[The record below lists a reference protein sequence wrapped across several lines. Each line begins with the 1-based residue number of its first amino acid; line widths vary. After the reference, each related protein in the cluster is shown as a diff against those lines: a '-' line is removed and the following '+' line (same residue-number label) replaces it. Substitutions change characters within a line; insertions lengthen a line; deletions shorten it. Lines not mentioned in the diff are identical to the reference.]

1 MNEPAREAGDV
12 PNEAPQPEAERP
24 APLAEPSDGREGV
37 APSGGTLPAELARP
51 SGPRTPGTPDEGA
64 DAGRRTFFQQF
75 MSDAVQA
82 AATIAGAANALQ
94 RTGMEAAGSLL
105 RLAETGDAGQAT
117 AGPAAVG
124 PVPVASG
131 SGARSPYRVEEGSVV
146 LLDLRRFPGEVVEIP
161 CQSGAEASAL
171 IRAGAVLGPASI
183 AGVAVYA
190 LCETVD
196 RARTSSPYARGAII
210 PGSAQALRNSAPHV
224 GAVRH
229 GLDRLL
235 EAYRA
240 AGEEEADGDLVA
252 SVLRQEADAFVLE
265 LLLDHGR
272 LAQAGVGALPATG
285 DRPLRALV
293 HGLTGPLAC
302 GQVGSAFGVLA
313 AAAAAGRPVEVV
325 VTEGRPGTAGSRLST
340 WEFVQAGLPV
350 SLVADT
356 AVGWLLAERRV
367 DVVLVGADA
376 IAADGAVA
384 AAPGTYPIA
393 ALAALHGV
401 PLLVCAPL
409 VAFDED
415 VPDGG
420 RFHVVLRDPTDV
432 LGMGVTRL
440 APLETGALNPAF
452 DVTPPSLVS
461 AFVTDE
467 GVLAPPFGPALESAR
482 AAATAR
488 HAEARA
494 AAAEAAAAADEP
506 AADAPAEAESGAQPD
521 APEPGRPGHDAG
533 DGAVDAGAH
542 DAGPHDGARSNDE
555 ARTGAL
561 EATAEP
567 LAGAAAAGSVPG
579 SAG

>member
-1 MNEPAREAGDV
+1 MNEPARGAGDV
-12 PNEAPQPEAERP
+12 PNAPPPEAEP
-24 APLAEPSDGREGV
+24 AAPIVDRDAAGATGT
-37 APSGGTLPAELARP
+37 PSGSPTP
-51 SGPRTPGTPDEGA
+51 SGTGA
-64 DAGRRTFFQQF
+64 DTDASRRTFFQAF

-82 AATIAGAANALQ
+82 AATIAGAAGALQ

-105 RLAETGDAGQAT
+105 RLVETGDPGQDVAGRPAGELGPLPAGQ
-117 AGPAAVG
+117 
-124 PVPVASG
+124 
-131 SGARSPYRVEEGSVV
+131 GARSPYRVEAGSVV
-146 LLDLRRFPGEVVEIP
+146 LLDQRRFPAEVVEVP
-161 CQSGAEASAL
+161 CQSGAEAGAL
-171 IRAGAVLGPASI
+171 IRSGAVLGPASI

-224 GAVRH
+224 AAVRH

-235 EAYRA
+235 GAYRA
-240 AGEEEADGDLVA
+240 VGEEEAPGDLVA
-252 SVLRQEADAFVLE
+252 TALRHEADSFVLE

-272 LAQAGVGALPATG
+272 LAQAGVGALPATD

-313 AAAAAGRPVEVV
+313 AAAAAGRAVEVV

-356 AVGWLLAERRV
+356 AIGWLLAERRV

-384 AAPGTYPIA
+384 GAPGTYPIA

-409 VAFDED
+409 VAFDAD
-415 VPDGG
+415 VADGG
-420 RFHVVLRDPTDV
+420 RFHAVLRDPTDV

-467 GVLAPPFGPALESAR
+467 GVLQPPFGPAL
-482 AAATAR
+482 AAADHAASVR
-488 HAEARA
+488 HAAGR
-494 AAAEAAAAADEP
+494 AAAEAAAAPTPPLD
-506 AADAPAEAESGAQPD
+506 GQV
-521 APEPGRPGHDAG
+521 DAG
-533 DGAVDAGAH
+533 DDAPDPALRDRGVGGAEDAEASVDPGDAG
-542 DAGPHDGARSNDE
+542 
-555 ARTGAL
+555 
-561 EATAEP
+561 TASGDDR
-567 LAGAAAAGSVPG
+567 ASVAAAPNAIAGS
-579 SAG
+579 AA